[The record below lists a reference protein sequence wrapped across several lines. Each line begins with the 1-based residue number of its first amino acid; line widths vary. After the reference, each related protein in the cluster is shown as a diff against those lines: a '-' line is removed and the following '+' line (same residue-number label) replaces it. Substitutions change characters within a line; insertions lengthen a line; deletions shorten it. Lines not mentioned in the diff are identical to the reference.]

1 MKRYDYIQFGALS
14 VLSHIAQGAA
24 FILLFA
30 AFGGTGTTSS
40 FTFATPV
47 GLALGVV
54 YVSALS
60 FLFGWG
66 LRPERGIDKNR
77 CWNAAMA
84 LYVLNLASLL
94 AHPTVLLSFG
104 GGFGSILGDGLGAAA
119 TACAWSGDG
128 GVAFPARCLAM
139 LLLALLAAVEPL
151 CFTLGLT
158 RKGKK
163 PAKSEDNENSAAFS
177 ADAEAAITNEEN
189 NTNA

>member
-1 MKRYDYIQFGALS
+1 MKKYDYLRLGAISL
-14 VLSHIAQGAA
+14 LSHFAQGAA
-24 FILLFA
+24 FVLLFA
-30 AFGGTGTTSS
+30 AFGGTGSTSS
-40 FTFATPV
+40 FTFATTV

-66 LRPERGIDKNR
+66 LRPEKSIDKNR
-77 CWNAAMA
+77 CWNAAMV

-94 AHPTVLLSFG
+94 VMPVPFG
-104 GGFGSILGDGLGAAA
+104 SGSILAMIWELPMAPAMVGINGV
-119 TACAWSGDG
+119 SGESTMFSY
-128 GVAFPARCLAM
+128 ALF
-139 LLLALLAAVEPL
+139 ALLAAVEPL

-163 PAKSEDNENSAAFS
+163 PAKSETNENSAVSS
-177 ADAEAAITNEEN
+177 AGAGAAIINEEN

>member
-14 VLSHIAQGAA
+14 ILSHIAQGAA

-66 LRPERGIDKNR
+66 LRPERGIDKNC
-77 CWNAAMA
+77 CWNAAIV

-94 AHPTVLLSFG
+94 VMPVP
-104 GGFGSILGDGLGAAA
+104 FGSGIILAMIWELPMAPAMVGIN
-119 TACAWSGDG
+119 
-128 GVAFPARCLAM
+128 GVKRCLM
-139 LLLALLAAVEPL
+139 GR
-151 CFTLGLT
+151 CFTLPLRCWPPLSRCALHWGSPA
-158 RKGKK
+158 KGKSLPNPK
-163 PAKSEDNENSAAFS
+163 TTKIQPHFLPMRKRP
-177 ADAEAAITNEEN
+177 
-189 NTNA
+189 

>member
-14 VLSHIAQGAA
+14 ILSHFAQGAA

-47 GLALGVV
+47 GLALGVI

-66 LRPERGIDKNR
+66 LRPDRGIDKNR
-77 CWNAAMA
+77 CWNAAMV

-94 AHPTVLLSFG
+94 VMPVPFG
-104 GGFGSILGDGLGAAA
+104 SGSIL
-119 TACAWSGDG
+119 
-128 GVAFPARCLAM
+128 AM
-139 LLLALLAAVEPL
+139 
-151 CFTLGLT
+151 
-158 RKGKK
+158 
-163 PAKSEDNENSAAFS
+163 
-177 ADAEAAITNEEN
+177 I
-189 NTNA
+189 

>member
-60 FLFGWG
+60 FLFGG
-66 LRPERGIDKNR
+66 ETPEPETVRGASTKI
-77 CWNAAMA
+77 AAGMRR
-84 LYVLNLASLL
+84 SC
-94 AHPTVLLSFG
+94 SM
-104 GGFGSILGDGLGAAA
+104 
-119 TACAWSGDG
+119 C
-128 GVAFPARCLAM
+128 
-139 LLLALLAAVEPL
+139 
-151 CFTLGLT
+151 
-158 RKGKK
+158 
-163 PAKSEDNENSAAFS
+163 
-177 ADAEAAITNEEN
+177 
-189 NTNA
+189 

>member
-14 VLSHIAQGAA
+14 ILSHIAQGAA

-66 LRPERGIDKNR
+66 LRPERGIV
-77 CWNAAMA
+77 

-94 AHPTVLLSFG
+94 VMPVPFG
-104 GGFGSILGDGLGAAA
+104 SGSILAMIWELPMAPAMVGINGV
-119 TACAWSGDG
+119 SGEG
-128 GVAFPARCLAM
+128 TMFSYALF
-139 LLLALLAAVEPL
+139 ALLAAVEPL

-163 PAKSEDNENSAAFS
+163 TVKSEDNENSAAFS

>member
-66 LRPERGIDKNR
+66 LRPDRGIDKNC
-77 CWNAAMA
+77 CWNAAIV

-94 AHPTVLLSFG
+94 VMPVPFG
-104 GGFGSILGDGLGAAA
+104 SGSIL
-119 TACAWSGDG
+119 
-128 GVAFPARCLAM
+128 
-139 LLLALLAAVEPL
+139 AVIWEQI
-151 CFTLGLT
+151 G
-158 RKGKK
+158 R
-163 PAKSEDNENSAAFS
+163 AHV
-177 ADAEAAITNEEN
+177 
-189 NTNA
+189 

>member
-14 VLSHIAQGAA
+14 ILSHIAQGAA

-30 AFGGTGTTSS
+30 AFGGTGSTSS

-66 LRPERGIDKNR
+66 LRPDRGIDKNR
-77 CWNAAMA
+77 CWNAAIV

-94 AHPTVLLSFG
+94 VMPVPFG
-104 GGFGSILGDGLGAAA
+104 SGSILALYTGAHPQREK
-119 TACAWSGDG
+119 ACQIRRQRKFSRIFRRCGSGHN
-128 GVAFPARCLAM
+128 
-139 LLLALLAAVEPL
+139 
-151 CFTLGLT
+151 
-158 RKGKK
+158 K
-163 PAKSEDNENSAAFS
+163 
-177 ADAEAAITNEEN
+177 
-189 NTNA
+189 

>member
-14 VLSHIAQGAA
+14 ILSHFAQGAA

-40 FTFATPV
+40 FTFATTV
-47 GLALGVV
+47 GLALGVI

-66 LRPERGIDKNR
+66 LRPERGIDKNC
-77 CWNAAMA
+77 CWNAAIV

-94 AHPTVLLSFG
+94 AHPTVLLSFD
-104 GGFGSILGDGLGAAA
+104 GGFGSVLAVVWELSLLPALAGAEALL
-119 TACAWSGDG
+119 SGARLY
-128 GVAFPARCLAM
+128 VALVF
-139 LLLALLAAVEPL
+139 LAAVEPMCL
-151 CFTLGLT
+151 TLGLLW
-158 RKGKK
+158 KGKT
-163 PAKSEDNENSAAFS
+163 PSAAPITENPAVPS
-177 ADAEAAITNEEN
+177 ADAEAAIENKEN

>member
-14 VLSHIAQGAA
+14 ILSHIAQGAA

-66 LRPERGIDKNR
+66 LRPDRGINKNC
-77 CWNAAMA
+77 CWNAAMIGELPMAPAMVGINGVSGEGTMFSYA
-84 LYVLNLASLL
+84 L
-94 AHPTVLLSFG
+94 F
-104 GGFGSILGDGLGAAA
+104 
-119 TACAWSGDG
+119 
-128 GVAFPARCLAM
+128 
-139 LLLALLAAVEPL
+139 ALLAAVEPL

-163 PAKSEDNENSAAFS
+163 PAKSETNENSAAFS
-177 ADAEAAITNEEN
+177 ADAEAAIINEEN

>member
-14 VLSHIAQGAA
+14 ILSHIAQGAA

-66 LRPERGIDKNR
+66 LRPDRGIDKNR
-77 CWNAAMA
+77 CWNAAIV
-84 LYVLNLASLL
+84 LYVLDLASLL
-94 AHPTVLLSFG
+94 LMPVPFSPGNMLVMLWQLPMAPAMVAVNELSGEASALRDVF
-104 GGFGSILGDGLGAAA
+104 F
-119 TACAWSGDG
+119 
-128 GVAFPARCLAM
+128 V
-139 LLLALLAAVEPL
+139 LLAAIEPMCL
-151 CFTLGLT
+151 TLGLLW
-158 RKGKK
+158 KGKK
-163 PAKSEDNENSAAFS
+163 QPASRKSENPDRTS
-177 ADAEAAITNEEN
+177 ADAGAAILNEEN
-189 NTNA
+189 KTNE

>member
-1 MKRYDYIQFGALS
+1 MKKYDYLYLGAISL
-14 VLSHIAQGAA
+14 LSHIAQGAA

-66 LRPERGIDKNR
+66 LRPEKSIDKNR
-77 CWNAAMA
+77 CWNAAMV

-94 AHPTVLLSFG
+94 VMPVPFG
-104 GGFGSILGDGLGAAA
+104 SGSILAMIWELPMAPAMVGINGL
-119 TACAWSGDG
+119 SGEG
-128 GVAFPARCLAM
+128 TMFSYALF
-139 LLLALLAAVEPL
+139 ALLAAVEPMCL
-151 CFTLGLT
+151 TLGLLW
-158 RKGKK
+158 KGKTPSTSQVTEN
-163 PAKSEDNENSAAFS
+163 PAVPS
-177 ADAEAAITNEEN
+177 ADAEAAIENKEN

>member
-54 YVSALS
+54 YVAALS

-77 CWNAAMA
+77 CWSAAMA

-104 GGFGSILGDGLGAAA
+104 GGFGSILATVWELPLLPALAGAEALLSGAMFYAA
-119 TACAWSGDG
+119 
-128 GVAFPARCLAM
+128 
-139 LLLALLAAVEPL
+139 LALLAAVEPL

>member
-14 VLSHIAQGAA
+14 ILSHIAQGAA

-60 FLFGWG
+60 FLFG
-66 LRPERGIDKNR
+66 LRPDRGINKNC
-77 CWNAAMA
+77 CWNAAIV

-94 AHPTVLLSFG
+94 VMPVPFG
-104 GGFGSILGDGLGAAA
+104 AGSILAMIWELPMAPAMVGINGV
-119 TACAWSGDG
+119 SGEG
-128 GVAFPARCLAM
+128 TMFSYALF
-139 LLLALLAAVEPL
+139 ALLAAVEPL

-163 PAKSEDNENSAAFS
+163 PAKSETNENSAVSS
-177 ADAEAAITNEEN
+177 AGAGAAIINEEN